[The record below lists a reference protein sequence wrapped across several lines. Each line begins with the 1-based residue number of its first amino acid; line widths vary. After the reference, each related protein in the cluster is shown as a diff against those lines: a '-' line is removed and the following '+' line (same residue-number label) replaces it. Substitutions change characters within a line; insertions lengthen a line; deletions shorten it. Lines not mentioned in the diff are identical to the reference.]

1 MHTAFAE
8 RKAGYIDVSDR
19 KVESRR
25 IPEDARR
32 MLLGGRGI
40 NMLALLKYAS
50 PHLEAL
56 SPEAPLIVGNGLLSG
71 IPGIALARTSISGIS
86 PESGL
91 LGDSNIGGHFCA
103 ALRGTSFD
111 QLVIIGEF
119 ESPGIVVIDGDTVS
133 FEDAGSLWGKDAF
146 EAHDAIK
153 SRFGKD
159 AESLVIGP
167 AGENLIRFSQVRAAG
182 RHAASRTGLG
192 CLMGAKRIKAIVVRG
207 ESRNVTQGLFDCEE
221 FARLSR
227 RLLKVLSSIDV
238 IKHLAKRGTP
248 FLYDVH
254 SRMGLIRTKNAT
266 SGPLDGGNAL
276 RSARLVERYYVGRSG
291 CFSCPVRCQHSY
303 RIPDG
308 KYAGIEG
315 PGIEYGTLGTL
326 GPVLGIAD
334 LDAVLAINHRLNHL
348 GIDSC
353 TAGNLLAAAIE
364 LFQSGVITERDTGGL
379 RLSWGDDDMVMRVAE
394 LIARREGF
402 GALLAD
408 GASALCERFGEA
420 ARDAMVWSKRLPQS
434 DPVDVRGHKGFA
446 LGVATATRGADH
458 LRSRPTLEAL
468 NLSARQLRELYDADI
483 SPDPGSYEGK
493 AEMVRRSESLF
504 AVSDA
509 VGICRFVVKF
519 NSPDL
524 LGFEE
529 LAEYIQAATGLD
541 LSPADLETIGH
552 RINTIE
558 RLWISRRTEGQNQD
572 GLPRRYS
579 EPMPGGRFG
588 GERIEQQEFKTALA
602 RFHRISGLDPATGAP
617 LESTL
622 QELGIDDSLRDLI

>member
-1 MHTAFAE
+1 MQDSFAR
-8 RKAGYIDVSDR
+8 RKAAYIDLSNG
-19 KVESRR
+19 KVEQRQ

-32 MLLGGRGI
+32 TLLGGRGV
-40 NMLALLKYAS
+40 NMLALLKYAP
-50 PHLEAL
+50 PHLEPL
-56 SPEAPLIVGNGLLSG
+56 SPESPLIVGNGLLSG
-71 IPGIALARTSISGIS
+71 IPGICLARTSISGVS

-91 LGDSNIGGHFCA
+91 LGDSNVGGHFCA
-103 ALRGTSFD
+103 SMRRTSFD
-111 QLVIIGEF
+111 LLVITGEF
-119 ESPGIVVIDGDTVS
+119 EGPSIIVIDGDAVS
-133 FEDAGSLWGKDAF
+133 FEDGAWLWGRDAF
-146 EAHDAIK
+146 EAQDALK
-153 SRFGKD
+153 LRFGKD
-159 AESLVIGP
+159 AEALVIGP
-167 AGENLIRFSQVRAAG
+167 AGENLIRFSQVRAGG

-192 CLMGAKRIKAIVVRG
+192 CVMGAKRIKAIVARG
-207 ESRNVTQGLFDCEE
+207 RKRDMMADLFDRDA
-221 FARLSR
+221 FARLTK
-227 RLLKVLSSIDV
+227 RLRKVVSSVDV
-238 IKHLAKRGTP
+238 VRHLAKRGTP

-266 SGPLDGGNAL
+266 SEPLEKGNAL
-276 RSARLVERYYVGRSG
+276 RSSRLVERYYVGRSG

-315 PGIEYGTLGTL
+315 HGIEYGTLGTI

-334 LDAVLAINHRLNHL
+334 LDAVLAINHRLNRL

-353 TAGNLLAAAIE
+353 TTGNLIAAAIE
-364 LFQSGVITERDTGGL
+364 LFQRGVITEKDTGGL
-379 RLSWGDDDMVMRVAE
+379 RLSWGDADMVMQLAD
-394 LIARREGF
+394 LIARKEGF
-402 GALLAD
+402 GALLAE
-408 GASALCERFGEA
+408 GASALCERFGEV
-420 ARDAMVWSKRLPQS
+420 ARDAMIWSKKLPQS

-468 NLSARQLRELYDADI
+468 NLNSKRLKEMFGVEV
-483 SPDPGSYEGK
+483 SPDPASYVGK
-493 AEMVRRSESLF
+493 AEMVRHSESLF

-529 LAEYIQAATGLD
+529 LAEYISAATGLD
-541 LSPADLETIGH
+541 LSPADLETIGQ

-558 RLWISRRTEGQNQD
+558 RFWLAKRTNGEKLD
-572 GLPRRYS
+572 GLPKRYS
-579 EPMPGGRFG
+579 EPMPAGRFKG
-588 GERIEQQEFKTALA
+588 QRIEQREFRAALS
-602 RFHRISGLDPATGAP
+602 RFHEISGLDPATGAP

-622 QELGIDDSLRDLI
+622 RELGIDDSLLELV